1 MTAVQPDPHDDRGR
15 GHAAAVTRSLRWAD
29 EAAERADWSD
39 ALGWIEVVEACGDE
53 LPDEFRAKRDR
64 WLLAFGEQRS
74 RGRRAD
80 PPGERATA

>member
-1 MTAVQPDPHDDRGR
+1 MTAVRPDPDDDR
-15 GHAAAVTRSLRWAD
+15 GHAAAVMRSLGWAD
-29 EAAERADWSD
+29 EAAGRADWAN

-53 LPDEFRAKRDR
+53 LPDQFRAKRER

-80 PPGERATA
+80 PPRAPR